1 MIRIVQI
8 TLVILLVHAT
18 AFAQELLR
26 FQAQELQKIS
36 QRYTGNTSNWPLVVE
51 IAAHDANTNIFTLQ
65 PPDILQLQ
73 NFAKFSTLVSEQ
85 KIRIDQLIN
94 SGATVF
100 AYEEYATVKEI
111 IQSYNTAVINGEL
124 ETAIAFALS
133 MEQSVN
139 LMEDSLVKN
148 RVVDVQAQLSK
159 KKGEVDKRT
168 GILGSW
174 QDAWIGDL
182 FKQSDGIRTLIESY
196 ATLSFTDGSDIQV
209 NPNTVAVI
217 RKSRIDK
224 LTDATDNE
232 ITLENGE
239 LLAKLS
245 AAGKNKSQYI
255 LNAGPSRS
263 DLKTQN
269 FFAEADGEGMAK
281 LSNYEGEVFVNAND
295 ITITIQENE
304 GTIVEEGKDP
314 LQPVKLLPAP
324 QLTWSSTDTVINK
337 KMLLF
342 SYQAIDG
349 AVSYRIQY
357 SSSPK
362 FDGEVSEIN
371 TKNTSVNLEDLPM
384 GMTYARVQ
392 ASDQL
397 GLRGPFSKVARI
409 IRTEDNTPPLIY
421 IDFAYN
427 DVLLTI
433 EKDYAIQGLTEPDAN
448 LIINGER
455 VTIKSSGRFSH
466 IIPDIFS
473 ELEVQ
478 INSKDPSG
486 NQTNLNYTV
495 VRLTENHLFNFK
507 LRTSPALS
515 SERVNAG
522 KIMISATA
530 YPGLKVNISNEQQN
544 RTITTDRQ
552 GRWGITTSLIPGN
565 LTISFVDMNSG
576 QVYVSKSY
584 QVEREQ

>member
-1 MIRIVQI
+1 M
-8 TLVILLVHAT
+8 LLLQAT
-18 AFAQELLR
+18 ASAQELLS
-26 FQAQELQKIS
+26 FQAQELQKVS

-51 IAAHDANTNIFTLQ
+51 MAEHDANTNIFTLR

-73 NFAKFSTLVSEQ
+73 NFAGFSTLVQEQ
-85 KIRIDQLIN
+85 KNRIDQLIN

-100 AYEEYATVKEI
+100 ASEEYAIVKEV
-111 IQSYNTAVINGEL
+111 IQSYNTAVTNGDIEA
-124 ETAIAFALS
+124 AIAFAEN
-133 MEQSVN
+133 MQQSVDV
-139 LMEDSLVKN
+139 MEDSLAKN

-168 GILGSW
+168 GLLGGW

-217 RKSRIDK
+217 RKSRIDR

-295 ITITIQENE
+295 VTITIQENE

-324 QLTWSSTDTVINK
+324 QLNWSSSDTVINK
-337 KMLLF
+337 EQLLF
-342 SYQAIDG
+342 SYQAIEG

-357 SSSPK
+357 SASPK
-362 FDGEVSEIN
+362 FDGEVGEIN
-371 TKNTSVNLEDLPM
+371 TRNTSVMLENLPM

-421 IDFAYN
+421 IDYAYN
-427 DVLLTI
+427 DVLLTL
-433 EKDYAIQGLTEPDAN
+433 EKDYSVQGLTEPDAT
-448 LIINGER
+448 LLINGER
-455 VTIKSSGRFSH
+455 VSIQSSGRFSH
-466 IIPDIFS
+466 LLPDVS
-473 ELEVQ
+473 GEMEVQ

-486 NQTNLNYTV
+486 NQTNLNYIL
-495 VRLTENHLFNFK
+495 VRLTENHLFDFK
-507 LRTSPALS
+507 LRTTPALS
-515 SERVNAG
+515 ASNIKAG

-565 LTISFVDMNSG
+565 LTISFIDLNSG
-576 QVYVSKSY
+576 KVYISKSY
-584 QVEREQ
+584 KVESD